1 MKINIKQT
9 TIVLVV
15 LAMLSACGGDNND
28 NDNKNKNINHYV
40 DNNNAS
46 SGNFNPKTAKEFES
60 KFVNKTINPPSGNV
74 ITILPNNRIRQTIK
88 HKTTGEST
96 YTYESINSSTVAI
109 KYVIGDINCIIK
121 LSWTSELGGS
131 AIEEYT
137 SNDFSTHA
145 NGTFFINGKN

>member
-1 MKINIKQT
+1 MKINIIQT
-9 TIVLVV
+9 TIVLVI
-15 LAMLSACGGDNND
+15 LAMLSACGGSSN
-28 NDNKNKNINHYV
+28 NDNKNKNITYYV

-88 HKTTGEST
+88 YKTTGEST
-96 YTYESINSSTVAI
+96 YTYESIDSSTVAI
-109 KYVIGDINCIIK
+109 KYMIGDINCIIK

-137 SNDFSTHA
+137 SNDFSTNA
-145 NGTFFINGKN
+145 VGTFFINGKN